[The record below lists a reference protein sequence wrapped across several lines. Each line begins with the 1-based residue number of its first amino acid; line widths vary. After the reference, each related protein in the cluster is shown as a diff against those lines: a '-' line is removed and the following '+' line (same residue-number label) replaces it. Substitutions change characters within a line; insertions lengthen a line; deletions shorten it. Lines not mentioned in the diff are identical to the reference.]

1 MRVYPKVGDKI
12 KTIRDGLEI
21 VGVVS
26 KITPRGVYDEYYT
39 DQNGYLGNGENAVT
53 ILEAAPDPIS
63 EGVVIL
69 ASATLDKLPMGTVL
83 EIADRKE
90 NLRYVLL
97 FTRLDPWTLGHFV
110 QQTGDPV
117 DMGTVREYVG
127 SEGWTVTIVYV
138 PVWYP
143 PLSA

>member
-1 MRVYPKVGDKI
+1 MSVYPKVGDKI
-12 KTIRDGLEI
+12 KVFRDGLEI
-21 VGVVS
+21 IGLVGR
-26 KITPRGVYDEYYT
+26 ITPQGVHDEYYSP
-39 DQNGYLGNGENAVT
+39 DDGYLGSGKNSII

-69 ASATLDKLPMGTVL
+69 ASATLEKLPMGTVI
-83 EIADRKE
+83 EITDRKE